1 MIPEEKYMQRALQLA
16 AYGAGSVFP
25 NPMVGAVIVAPDGRI
40 IGEGWHRRFGGP
52 HAEVNAV
59 ASVRPEDEHLLPQ
72 STIYVTLEPCS
83 HYGKT
88 PPCSLLLIQKHLKR
102 VVIGSADPFPLVA
115 GRGVKMLREAG
126 IEVIEYFMRSECDAL
141 NRRFIFAHTHK
152 RPYVQLKWAQ
162 SADGYMAAING
173 DGKPE
178 PVKLSDPVTLR
189 LMHSQRAISDAI
201 MVGTNTIIIDNPS
214 LNTRFWPGNSPRP
227 VTFRSSR
234 LPESLA
240 LDQENLILLDPAI
253 PLEEEFHRLYEN
265 FKITSLMVEGGASTL
280 KSILEARLANEL
292 RIECSPIV
300 IGKGIPAPAIPAGFT
315 LTQQISVPPLDKMD
329 NQERMIQTYFN
340 KFCG

>member
-16 AYGAGSVFP
+16 AYGAGSVSP
-25 NPMVGAVIVAPDGRI
+25 NPMGGAVIVAPAGRI

-59 ASVRPEDEHLLPQ
+59 AAVRPEDEHLLPQ

-88 PPCSLLLIQKHLKR
+88 PPCSLLLIQKRLKR
-102 VVIGSADPFPLVA
+102 VVIGAADPFPLVA

-126 IEVIEYFMRSECDAL
+126 IEVIEDFMRSECDAL

-292 RIECSPIV
+292 RI
-300 IGKGIPAPAIPAGFT
+300 
-315 LTQQISVPPLDKMD
+315 
-329 NQERMIQTYFN
+329 
-340 KFCG
+340 